1 MCEVEKPGGHFVW
14 KPVGLIALVF
24 FYFLIF
30 AQFAY
35 LHLLDARL
43 PGGVKLSMALMAAGG
58 LSGSLLSALSFRIS
72 RSRGLLLVGFV
83 GAGAMAFVA
92 PHGSSFGF
100 FYISFA
106 VGLFVGL
113 LTVSLIGY
121 LAYAV
126 PSGRLGRVC
135 GWGTGLAYFFSNVPT
150 LFTDGAAGQSTVAG
164 AACLGGIL
172 LTAMTRNSVDRPG
185 GEPSFPQP
193 AYGFSLMAVLVV
205 VFTVL
210 IWLDSAAFR
219 IIQSDRDLLAE
230 SWSGSI
236 NLWVLGTVHL
246 CTAVLSGYW
255 MDRGRW
261 LTVFIGAVSLLA
273 LGYWGIAFGL
283 PGSMGGWFYAS
294 GVSLYSA
301 ALVAVVLVV
310 GASDTAARRAGWL
323 FGIAGWIG
331 SGLGIGMADDLGS
344 VPVWFW
350 VVAFILVVGCG
361 LLFSRRIKQCE

>member
-1 MCEVEKPGGHFVW
+1 MGNVEDPQRRSCW

-58 LSGSLLSALSFRIS
+58 LSGSLLSALCFRGN
-72 RSRGLLLVGFV
+72 RSRGLLLVGFT
-83 GAGAMAFVA
+83 GAGAMALVA
-92 PHGSSFGF
+92 PHVASFGL
-100 FYISFA
+100 YYVSFA
-106 VGLFVGL
+106 VGLFVGI

-126 PSGRLGRVC
+126 PKGRIGRVC
-135 GWGTGLAYFFSNVPT
+135 GWGTGLAYLFSNVPV
-150 LFTDGAAGQSTVAG
+150 LFTHGAVQQSTVAG

-172 LTAMTRNSVDRPG
+172 LTAMTRISLDSP
-185 GEPSFPQP
+185 EDAPPFPQR
-193 AYGFSLMAVLVV
+193 AQGFSLMALLVT

-219 IIQSDRDLLAE
+219 IIQSDRDLLAG

-246 CTAVLSGYW
+246 GAAILSGHW
-255 MDRGRW
+255 IDRGKW
-261 LTVFIGAVSLLA
+261 LIVFLGAMSLLA
-273 LGYWGIAFGL
+273 LGYWGISLGL
-283 PGSMGGWFYAS
+283 PGSAGGWLYAS

-301 ALVAVVLVV
+301 ALVAVILVV
-310 GASDTAARRAGWL
+310 GSSDTAARRAGWL
-323 FGIAGWIG
+323 FGIAGWTG
-331 SGLGIGMADDLGS
+331 SGLGIGMADELGR

-350 VVAFILVVGCG
+350 AMSCILVAGCG
-361 LLFSRRIKQCE
+361 LIFSRRIKQCD

>member
-1 MCEVEKPGGHFVW
+1 MGKVENPQGRSCW

-43 PGGVKLSMALMAAGG
+43 PGGIKLSMALMAAGG
-58 LSGSLLSALSFRIS
+58 LSGSLFSALSFRES
-72 RSRGLLLVGFV
+72 RSRGLLLVGFA

-92 PHGSSFGF
+92 PYVASFSL
-100 FYISFA
+100 YYVSFA
-106 VGLFVGL
+106 VGLFVGI

-126 PSGRLGRVC
+126 PKGRIGHVS
-135 GWGTGLAYFFSNVPT
+135 GWGTGLAYLFSNVPV
-150 LFTDGAAGQSTVAG
+150 LFTHGAVEQSIVAG

-172 LTAMTRNSVDRPG
+172 LMAMMRNSLESPEDGHP
-185 GEPSFPQP
+185 FPQP
-193 AYGFSLMAVLVV
+193 AEGVSVMAVLVA

-219 IIQSDRDLLAE
+219 IIQTDRDLLAG

-236 NLWVLGTVHL
+236 NLWVLGIVHL
-246 CTAVLSGYW
+246 GAAILSGYW
-255 MDRGRW
+255 MDRGKW
-261 LTVFIGAVSLLA
+261 LIVFLGAMSLLA
-273 LGYWGIAFGL
+273 LGYWGISLGL
-283 PGSMGGWFYAS
+283 PGSTGGWLYAS

-301 ALVAVVLVV
+301 ALVAVVLVF
-310 GASDTAARRAGWL
+310 GSSDTAARRAGWL

-331 SGLGIGMADDLGS
+331 SGLGIGMADDLGR

-350 VVAFILVVGCG
+350 AMSGILVAGCG
-361 LLFSRRIKQCE
+361 LVFSRRIKQCG